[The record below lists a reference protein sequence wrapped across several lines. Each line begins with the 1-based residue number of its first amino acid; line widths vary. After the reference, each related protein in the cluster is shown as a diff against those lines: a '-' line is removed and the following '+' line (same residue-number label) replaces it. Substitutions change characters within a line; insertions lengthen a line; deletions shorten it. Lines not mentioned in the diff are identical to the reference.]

1 MYLTAAHPSCLA
13 ESNGNNGESVM
24 SVDLKALRRT
34 TDTAYV
40 SPFAPFPAVLAPAA
54 ARDYTITPTYEVP
67 MIAGTAQKL
76 NNIRFKFN
84 GQMVSLECDA

>member
-1 MYLTAAHPSCLA
+1 
-13 ESNGNNGESVM
+13 M

-54 ARDYTITPTYEVP
+54 ARDYTITPAYELPVL
-67 MIAGTAQKL
+67 AGIAQKL
-76 NNIRFKFN
+76 SNMHFKFN
-84 GQMVSLECDA
+84 GRMVSLECDA